1 MAEAAANQPDSAGAR
16 LAGARLRAGLT
27 LEQVAEKLRLDRST
41 VVALEADDHR
51 AIGAAVFVRGF
62 LRRYAALVGE
72 PAAEIE
78 ALYAKRPDAELQPD
92 LSKTG
97 MHRIEAAAHGPR
109 LGLVPAVI
117 AAVVLGI
124 AGAVWWAMRTKPQP
138 YTVVSEEHTQTLPA
152 TPAAAVAATP
162 AAGAAGAASAAGAA
176 AVPPAPAAAADA
188 QPAPL
193 PRRHLQ
199 LQFNG
204 DCWVELYDA
213 RGYRLFFGFGHAG
226 TTQELAG
233 VPPFRFALGN
243 AGALTV
249 NLEGAPV
256 ALPETAPGARVRFL
270 LNASGVVAGVR

>member
-1 MAEAAANQPDSAGAR
+1 MANAAANQPDSAGAR

-27 LEQVAEKLRLDRST
+27 LEQVAEKLRLDRNT

-78 ALYAKRPDAELQPD
+78 ALYAQRPDAELRPD

-97 MHRIEAAAHGPR
+97 MHRIESDAHGPR

-117 AAVVLGI
+117 AAVVLSI
-124 AGAVWWAMRTKPQP
+124 AGAVWWAMRTKPQS
-138 YTVVSEEHTQTLPA
+138 YTVVSEERTQASPA
-152 TPAAAVAATP
+152 
-162 AAGAAGAASAAGAA
+162 AA
-176 AVPPAPAAAADA
+176 AVPVAPAAGTGAAVVAAPAAPADA
-188 QPAPL
+188 QAAPL

-204 DCWVELYDA
+204 ECWVELYDA
-213 RGYRLFFGFGHAG
+213 RGFRLFFGFGHAG

-233 VPPFRFALGN
+233 VPPFRFVLGN
-243 AGALTV
+243 ATAV
-249 NLEGAPV
+249 AVSFEGAPV
-256 ALPETAPGARVRFL
+256 ALPETAPGSRVRFM
-270 LNASGVVAGVR
+270 LNANGVVAGVH

>member
-1 MAEAAANQPDSAGAR
+1 MANAAANEPETAGAR

-27 LEQVAEKLRLDRST
+27 LEQVAEKLRLDRSM

-78 ALYAKRPDAELQPD
+78 ALYARRPDAELRPD

-97 MHRIEAAAHGPR
+97 MHRIAPAAHGSR

-117 AAVVLGI
+117 AAVVLSI

-138 YTVVSEEHTQTLPA
+138 YTMLSEEHTQTLPA
-152 TPAAAVAATP
+152 APAAAVPAAP
-162 AAGAAGAASAAGAA
+162 AAGAAAAPAATAAGA
-176 AVPPAPAAAADA
+176 DA
-188 QPAPL
+188 QSTLL

-204 DCWVELYDA
+204 ECWVELYDA

-226 TTQELAG
+226 TTQDLVG
-233 VPPFRFALGN
+233 IPPFRFVLGN
-243 AGALTV
+243 AAAV
-249 NLEGAPV
+249 AVSIEGAPV
-256 ALPETAPGARVRFL
+256 GMPETPPGARVRFL
-270 LNASGVVAGVR
+270 VNGNGVVAGVH

>member
-1 MAEAAANQPDSAGAR
+1 MADAPANVPDSAGAR

-78 ALYAKRPDAELQPD
+78 ALYARRPDAELRPD

-97 MHRIEAAAHGPR
+97 MHRIESAAHGPR

-117 AAVVLGI
+117 AAVVLSI
-124 AGAVWWAMRTKPQP
+124 AGAVWWAMRAKPQP
-138 YTVVSEEHTQTLPA
+138 YTVVSEERTQTV
-152 TPAAAVAATP
+152 PAAPAATVPAAP
-162 AAGAAGAASAAGAA
+162 AAGAAAAMPMPAAG
-176 AVPPAPAAAADA
+176 ADA
-188 QPAPL
+188 QPALL

-199 LQFNG
+199 LQFSG
-204 DCWVELYDA
+204 ECWVELYDA
-213 RGYRLFFGFGHAG
+213 RGFRLFFGFGHAG
-226 TTQELAG
+226 TTQDLAG
-233 VPPFRFALGN
+233 VPPFRFVLGN
-243 AGALTV
+243 GGAV
-249 NLEGAPV
+249 SVSFEGASV
-256 ALPETAPGARVRFL
+256 ALPETTPGARVRFL
-270 LNASGVVAGVR
+270 LNANGTLAGVH